1 MEEFVGGLRG
11 RLALSLLQEAG
22 PDDEGPR
29 RPVTVVVGNESC
41 DLDSAACAIVLA
53 YFLHTRELLQER
65 LIIPVLN
72 VRSEDL
78 PLKTDVV
85 NVLHTLGVQAAD
97 VPRLEE
103 IDCKVLRDSGL
114 LRLII
119 VDHHNLFDPDLED
132 CLEEVI
138 DHRPV
143 SSLLPKLCQGDA
155 PRVKTSVH
163 PVGSCAT
170 LVLKRIWE
178 VNPDFRDSEALRL
191 IRFAIVTDTVN
202 FSEEA
207 KKTTQDDIDIVNRI
221 DLLLGLDTLSRTV
234 DYQLV
239 LAAKTDVSGLNNTQ
253 LLLKDLK
260 TVKSEDGKWMLAMSS
275 LMLSASQFVKR
286 EGFEE
291 DALSFL
297 ESNSCHG
304 LVVMGSV
311 VGKAENNEEK
321 FERDLAVYP
330 TNDCE
335 LTKNLLE
342 KLPKY
347 DELKLQKID
356 TSCDGNICVFN
367 QGDVSFS
374 RKKVMPLIKDI
385 MCKI

>member
-103 IDCKVLRDSGL
+103 IDCKVLRDRGL

-119 VDHHNLFDPDLED
+119 VDHHNLFDPELED

-143 SSLLPKLCQGDA
+143 SSLLPKSCQGDA
-155 PRVKTSVH
+155 PRVKTSIH

-207 KKTTQDDIDIVNRI
+207 KKTTQDDKDIVNRI

-239 LAAKTDVSGLNNTQ
+239 LAAKTDISGLNNTQ
-253 LLLKDLK
+253 LLKKDLK
-260 TVKSEDGKWMLAMSS
+260 IIKSEDGKWMLAMSS
-275 LMLSASQFVKR
+275 LMMSASQFVKR

-297 ESNSCHG
+297 ESQSCHG
-304 LVVMGSV
+304 LVIMGSI
-311 VGKAENNEEK
+311 VGKDENNEEK

-335 LTKNLLE
+335 LTKNILE
-342 KLPKY
+342 NLPKY
-347 DELKLQKID
+347 DELKLQEID
-356 TSCDGNICVFN
+356 TSCDGKFCVFS